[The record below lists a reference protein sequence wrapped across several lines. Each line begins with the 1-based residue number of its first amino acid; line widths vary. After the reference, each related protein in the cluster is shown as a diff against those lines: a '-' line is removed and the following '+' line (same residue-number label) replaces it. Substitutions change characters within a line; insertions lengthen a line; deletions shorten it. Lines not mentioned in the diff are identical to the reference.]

1 MAAMAALRCETP
13 INGTGEGM
21 TRASIDVESLREML
35 EQGEPVTVLDVRPE
49 NQRAEWQIPGSVHFD
64 AYDALK
70 AKDPSAMEAAELPEG
85 QTVVTVCAAGTT
97 SAIAAEQLRDRGI
110 EAYTL
115 EGGIKAW
122 SMAWNTAEVSV
133 AVTEARV
140 IQVRRTG
147 KGCLSYLVGSGGEG
161 AVIDASL
168 DPEIYVELAERRGWE
183 ITRALDTHVHADHF
197 SRSRGLAEL
206 VGAKLHMPEGAP
218 VSYPFSALS
227 NGETPEVGAAR
238 LEVIR
243 TPGHTLESTSYLLD
257 GVALFTGDT
266 LFIESVGRPDLGAA
280 PEETREKAR
289 SLHASLHRLLKM
301 DPETLVLPGHTG
313 SPVPF
318 DGEPVADTLADVREG
333 VPLLRESEEA
343 FVERIARSAPPP
355 PENHARIVAFNR
367 TGELPEDDATELEAG
382 ANRCAVG

>member
-1 MAAMAALRCETP
+1 
-13 INGTGEGM
+13 M
-21 TRASIDVESLREML
+21 TRTSIDVESLRQML
-35 EQGEPVTVLDVRPE
+35 EQDEPVTVLDIRLE
-49 NQRAEWQIPGSVHFD
+49 NQSSEWWIPGRVHFD
-64 AYDALK
+64 AYGALK
-70 AKDPSAMEAAELPEG
+70 ANNSDAMKGVELPEG
-85 QTVVTVCAAGTT
+85 QPVVTVCAAGTT
-97 SAIAAEQLRDRGI
+97 SAIAAEQLRDRGL

-115 EGGIKAW
+115 EGGMKAW
-122 SMAWNTAEVSV
+122 TKAWNTAEVSV
-133 AVTEARV
+133 AGIEAQV
-140 IQVRRTG
+140 IQIRRTG
-147 KGCLSYLVGSGGEG
+147 KGCLSYLVGSGEE
-161 AVIDASL
+161 ATVIDASL
-168 DPEIYVELAERRGWE
+168 DPEVYVELAAQRGWK
-183 ITRALDTHVHADHF
+183 ITRALDTHVHADHL

-206 VGAKLHMPEGAP
+206 VEAKLHMPEGAP

-227 NGETPEVGAAR
+227 DGETLEVGAAR

-243 TPGHTLESTSYLLD
+243 TPGHTPESTSYLLD

-266 LFIESVGRPDLGAA
+266 LFIESVGRPDLGAT

-289 SLHASLHRLLKM
+289 SLYASLHRLLKM
-301 DPETLVLPGHTG
+301 DPEILVLPGHTG

-318 DGEPVADTLADVREG
+318 DGEPVAGTLADVREG

-343 FVERIARSAPPP
+343 FVERIAGSAPPP

>member
-1 MAAMAALRCETP
+1 
-13 INGTGEGM
+13 M
-21 TRASIDVESLREML
+21 TRTSIDVESLREML
-35 EQGEPVTVLDVRPE
+35 ERGEPVTVLDVRPE
-49 NQRAEWQIPGSVHFD
+49 DQSTEWWIPSSVHFD

-70 AKDPSAMEAAELPEG
+70 AKDPDAMKGAELPEG
-85 QTVVTVCAAGTT
+85 QPVVTVCAAGNS
-97 SAIAAEQLRDRGI
+97 SAVAAEQLRDRGL

-133 AVTEARV
+133 AGTEAQV

-147 KGCLSYLVGSGGEG
+147 KGCLSYLIGSDGEA

-168 DPEIYVELAERRGWE
+168 SPEVYVELAEQRGWK
-183 ITRALDTHVHADHF
+183 ITRVLDTHVHADHL
-197 SRSRGLAEL
+197 SRSRKLAEL
-206 VGAKLHMPEGAP
+206 TGATLHMPEGAP
-218 VSYPFSALS
+218 VSYPFSVLRDGGAL
-227 NGETPEVGAAR
+227 EVGTAR
-238 LEVIR
+238 LEAIR
-243 TPGHTLESTSYLLD
+243 TPGHTPESTSYLLD
-257 GVALFTGDT
+257 GRALFTGDT

-280 PEETREKAR
+280 PEEAREKAR

-301 DPETLVLPGHTG
+301 DPETLVLPGHTS
-313 SPVPF
+313 SPAPF
-318 DGEPVADTLADVREG
+318 DGEPVVGTLSDVRER

-355 PENHARIVAFNR
+355 PENHEHIVELNKA
-367 TGELPEDDATELEAG
+367 GKLPEGDLTELEAG